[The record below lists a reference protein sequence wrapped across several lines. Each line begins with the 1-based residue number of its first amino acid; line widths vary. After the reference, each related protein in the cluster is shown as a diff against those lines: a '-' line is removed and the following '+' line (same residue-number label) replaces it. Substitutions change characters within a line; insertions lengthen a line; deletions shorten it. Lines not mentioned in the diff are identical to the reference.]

1 MRILV
6 LLGLL
11 VAACAPSPLYV
22 RHKTIGT
29 PGEIPRDARG
39 EPMWDKIGPPRV
51 GSTPAPVPP
60 LPAPPR

>member
-1 MRILV
+1 MRLLV

-22 RHKTIGT
+22 SHKTIGT

-39 EPMWDKIGPPRV
+39 EPMWDKIGPPRMP
-51 GSTPAPVPP
+51 SAPAPVPLP
-60 LPAPPR
+60 PAPPR